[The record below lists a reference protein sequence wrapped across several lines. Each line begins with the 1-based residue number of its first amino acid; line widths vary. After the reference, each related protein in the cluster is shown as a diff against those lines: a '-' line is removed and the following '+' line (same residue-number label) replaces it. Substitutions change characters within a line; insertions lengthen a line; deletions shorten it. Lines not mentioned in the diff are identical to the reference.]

1 MKDEE
6 FDKLLKE
13 QMKSDTYIPE
23 KIDKLFSDFEKNKV
37 DDNHKVY
44 KFRRYLKSVS
54 IAACAMLVIFVGGCT
69 YAHVNGTK
77 TIISPI
83 LSKLGINSKYEE
95 NSTKFNDE
103 VVSENVKIKL
113 KDGAI
118 DDTTL
123 ILGYEIE
130 IANSNPDIWLEIIGE
145 YEING
150 MNFEPVNS
158 TVDKISDGEYVYYQ
172 VFDVSEIMIDNPE
185 NVYISSKIS
194 EIKEYTECEDDNS
207 AYPEYGEC
215 LKGEWNF
222 DESISVKNLEENKKY
237 EFNNSQKYE
246 IAENVNVSV
255 AEFIKGSY
263 TNILKIKVDKTNYTG
278 DDFEKYYKVLDDKNN
293 EIAMYNE
300 EQREYDDR
308 VYNDRLVSEKFKEGS
323 KFKIEIYFK
332 ESGKKEFDKV
342 ITIPVD
348 LSKVKEKNESSDE
361 LKEYDGDD
369 YSFKYNS
376 NWKITTKLGKDKLGE
391 NSIYLGAL
399 GIEIP
404 STTNSEYTSAIYVKT
419 VNKNLT
425 LEEYVDERRLIS
437 DSSESGEYIEIESEM
452 LDLKNS
458 EGYQIIYETSDG
470 SEDYIYKNVFIKGD
484 GKIYDITFFGSEKE
498 YNNLKSDI
506 DEFINSFEIK

>member
-23 KIDKLFSDFEKNKV
+23 KIDKLFSNFEKNK
-37 DDNHKVY
+37 DDDKHKVY

-69 YAHVNGTK
+69 YAHVNGRETV
-77 TIISPI
+77 ISPI
-83 LSKLGINSKYEE
+83 LSKLGISSKYEE
-95 NSTKFNDE
+95 NATKFNDE
-103 VVSENVKIKL
+103 VVSEKVKVKL
-113 KDGAI
+113 KDGAL

-130 IANSNPDIWLEIIGE
+130 IANNNPDSWLEISGE
-145 YEING
+145 YQING
-150 MNFEPVNS
+150 MSFNPINS
-158 TVDKISDGEYVYYQ
+158 TVDKLSDNEYVYYQ
-172 VFDVSEIMIDNPE
+172 VFDVSEIMIDNPKSVFI
-185 NVYISSKIS
+185 NSKIS
-194 EIKEYTECEDDNS
+194 RIKEYTECEDNDS
-207 AYPEYGEC
+207 VYPEYGDCFE
-215 LKGEWNF
+215 GEWNF
-222 DESISVKNLEENKKY
+222 DEAISVKNLEENKKY
-237 EFNNSQKYE
+237 EFNNPQKYE
-246 IAENVNVSV
+246 IAENLNVSV
-255 AEFIKGSY
+255 TEFIKGSY

-278 DDFEKYYKVLDDKNN
+278 DGFEKYYKVLDDKNN
-293 EIAMYNE
+293 EIAMYTE

-308 VYNDRLVSEKFKEGS
+308 VYNDRLVSEKIKEGS

-342 ITIPVD
+342 ITVSVD
-348 LSKVKEKNESSDE
+348 LSKAVEKIESQDE
-361 LKEYDGDD
+361 WKEYDGDD

-399 GIEIP
+399 GMEIP
-404 STTNSEYTSAIYVKT
+404 STTNSEYTSSIYVKT
-419 VNKNLT
+419 VNKDIT
-425 LEEYVDERRLIS
+425 LEEYAEERRTIN
-437 DSSESGEYIEIESEM
+437 DSSESGGYNEIESEM
-452 LDLKNS
+452 LNLKNS

-470 SEDYIYKNVFIKGD
+470 SEKYIYKNVFIKGD

-498 YNNLKSDI
+498 YNNLKSGI

>member
-23 KIDKLFSDFEKNKV
+23 KIDKLFSDFGKNKI

-95 NSTKFNDE
+95 NSIKFNDE

-130 IANSNPDIWLEIIGE
+130 IAN
-145 YEING
+145 
-150 MNFEPVNS
+150 
-158 TVDKISDGEYVYYQ
+158 
-172 VFDVSEIMIDNPE
+172 PE

-194 EIKEYTECEDDNS
+194 EIKEYTECENENS
-207 AYPEYGEC
+207 AYPVYGDS

-237 EFNNSQKYE
+237 EFNNPQKYE
-246 IAENVNVSV
+246 IAENLNVSV

-308 VYNDRLVSEKFKEGS
+308 VYNDRLVSEKIKENS
-323 KFKIEIYFK
+323 KIKMEIYFK
-332 ESGKKEFDKV
+332 ESGKKEFNKV
-342 ITIPVD
+342 ITIPID
-348 LSKVKEKNESSDE
+348 LSKAIEKIESQDE
-361 LKEYDGDD
+361 WKEYDGDD
-369 YSFKYNS
+369 YGFKYNS
-376 NWKITTKLGKDKLGE
+376 NWKVTTNLGKDKLGE

-425 LEEYVDERRLIS
+425 LEEYVDERRIIN

-470 SEDYIYKNVFIKGD
+470 SEKYIYKNVFIKGD
-484 GKIYDITFFGSEKE
+484 EKIYDITFFGSEKE
-498 YNNLKSDI
+498 YNNLKKNV